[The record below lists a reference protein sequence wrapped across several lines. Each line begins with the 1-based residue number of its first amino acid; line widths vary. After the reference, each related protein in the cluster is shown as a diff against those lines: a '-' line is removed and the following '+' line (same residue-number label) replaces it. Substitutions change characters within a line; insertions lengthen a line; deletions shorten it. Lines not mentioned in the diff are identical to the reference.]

1 MAELEGLGSGA
12 RGSHFGPAAAK
23 NAGGPKVGACG
34 RRNEPL
40 GAGPLAAADEMPL
53 RAQKA
58 MTAQE
63 PPIRADEL
71 EALFGAWRA
80 NRGLALAVSGGSD
93 STALMVLLAE
103 WLAQTRQSPT
113 QVHVLIVDHGL
124 RAHSRA
130 EAETVA
136 QWADQRK
143 FRHAVLPWTGP
154 KPTSG
159 VQAAARA
166 ARYRLL
172 AAYMRSAG
180 LDLLMTAHTADDQAE
195 TLLMRLAR
203 GSGLDGLAAMAP
215 LVPLDPPRAPGEAPM
230 FLARPLLGLAKAR
243 LQAALE
249 ARGVG
254 WLEDE
259 SNTAPIF
266 ERSKVRA
273 ARETLYK
280 LGLTGESL
288 ALTARRLHRARAAL
302 DATVAQFCAADAGD
316 YSVDPCGFI
325 RIEAATFLRLPSE
338 LQLRVLAR
346 GIAAVGGS
354 GMPVP
359 LAKLEALAQTLVE
372 TAAQAAAQTTARG
385 AARPVAATT
394 WTLARASISWLPG
407 AIVLEREP
415 GRRPGSEI
423 TLPPGASALW
433 DGRFWVAAGP
443 ELGAPIAVRAVGPTG
458 LSLLRRQV
466 QLPVR
471 VPIRSLRAL
480 PGFWKEA
487 VLVAVP
493 SVNFLCDGTAN
504 RYGLSAIFAP
514 LALTAGAGA
523 GDRPPGA

>member
-1 MAELEGLGSGA
+1 
-12 RGSHFGPAAAK
+12 
-23 NAGGPKVGACG
+23 
-34 RRNEPL
+34 
-40 GAGPLAAADEMPL
+40 
-53 RAQKA
+53 

-71 EALFGAWRA
+71 EALFGAWRGY
-80 NRGLALAVSGGSD
+80 RGLALAVSGGSD

-103 WLAQTRQSPT
+103 WLAQTRQNPT
-113 QVHVLIVDHGL
+113 EVHVLIVDHGL

-215 LVPLDPPRAPGEAPM
+215 LVPLDRPRAPGEAPR

-273 ARETLYK
+273 ASETLHK

-288 ALTARRLHRARAAL
+288 ALAARRLHRARAAL
-302 DATVAQFCAADAGD
+302 DATVAQFCAADGGD

-325 RIEAATFLRLPSE
+325 RIEAATFLQLPTE
-338 LQLRVLAR
+338 LQLRVLAKA
-346 GIAAVGGS
+346 IAAVGGS

-359 LAKLEALAQTLVE
+359 LAKLEALAQPLVE
-372 TAAQAAAQTTARG
+372 TAAQAAA
-385 AARPVAATT
+385 RPAAATT
-394 WTLARASISWLPG
+394 WTLARASISALPG
-407 AIVLEREP
+407 ALVLEREP
-415 GRRPGSEI
+415 GRRPGPEI

-466 QLPVR
+466 QLPTR

-493 SVNFLCDGTAN
+493 SVNFLGDAAAN
-504 RYGLSAIFAP
+504 RYGLSAVFAP
-514 LALTAGAGA
+514 LAGTDGA
-523 GDRPPGA
+523 RPSQA